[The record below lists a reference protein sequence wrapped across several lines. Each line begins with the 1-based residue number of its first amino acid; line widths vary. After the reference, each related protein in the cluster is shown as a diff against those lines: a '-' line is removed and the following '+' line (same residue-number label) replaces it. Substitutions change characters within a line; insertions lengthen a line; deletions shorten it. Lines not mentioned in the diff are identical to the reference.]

1 MADCVTQRK
10 PPGTA
15 SSQPLRHRGPD
26 LNPFRARLEWRP
38 QSEWTIA
45 QTENG
50 RKTKQERRNVIIG
63 FAGE

>member
-1 MADCVTQRK
+1 MANCVTQRK

-15 SSQPLRHRGPD
+15 RSQPLRCRGAG

-38 QSEWTIA
+38 QSEWTLA

-50 RKTKQERRNVIIG
+50 RKTKNERRNVIIG